1 MGEVHLGA
9 GTIIQNDSG
18 EILLV
23 QEGKEH
29 VKGQWNIPS
38 GGYDSDETIRE
49 AAKRETLEETGLEVE
64 LEGVIGIYTR
74 DAERTPDVKNVM
86 IIFEATK
93 TGGTLKSGHQDE
105 ILDVKYFTP
114 EEIEDLELR
123 FNFQNV
129 IEDLQEKGSKEIPV
143 HHYDLLN

>member
-9 GTIIQNDSG
+9 GTIIQNQSG

-29 VKGQWNIPS
+29 VKRKWNIPS
-38 GGYDSDETIRE
+38 GGYDGDETIEE
-49 AAKRETLEETGLEVE
+49 AAKRETCEETGLEVE

-86 IIFEATK
+86 IVFEATK
-93 TGGTLKSGHQDE
+93 TGGSLKSGYQDE
-105 ILDVKYFTP
+105 ILDVKYFSP
-114 EEIEDLELR
+114 EEINELELR
-123 FNFQNV
+123 FNFQK
-129 IEDLQEKGSKEIPV
+129 ILQDFQEKSSEKIPL
-143 HHYDLLN
+143 HHYDI

>member
-9 GTIIQNDSG
+9 GTIIQDESG
-18 EILLV
+18 RILLV

-29 VKGQWNIPS
+29 IKGQWNIPS
-38 GGYDSDETIRE
+38 GGYDGDETIEE

-74 DAERTPDVKNVM
+74 DAERKPDVKNVM
-86 IIFEATK
+86 IVFEASK
-93 TGGTLKSGHQDE
+93 TGGTLKSGYQDE
-105 ILDVKYFTP
+105 ILDAGYFEP
-114 EEIEDLELR
+114 EEIQDLGLR

-129 IEDLQEKGSKEIPV
+129 IEDFQDRGSKELPL
-143 HHYDLLN
+143 HHYDI

>member
-9 GTIIQNDSG
+9 GAIIKDESG

-38 GGYDSDETIRE
+38 GGYDGDETIEE
-49 AAKRETLEETGLEVE
+49 AAKREAREETGLEVE

-74 DAERTPDVKNVM
+74 DAERKPDVKNVM
-86 IIFEATK
+86 IVFEATK
-93 TGGTLKSGHQDE
+93 TGGVLKSGYQDE
-105 ILDVKYFTP
+105 ILGVKYFSG
-114 EEIEDLELR
+114 EEIKDLELR
-123 FNFQNV
+123 FNIQKILRDFKQ
-129 IEDLQEKGSKEIPV
+129 KGSKELPLR
-143 HHYDLLN
+143 HYDL

>member
-1 MGEVHLGA
+1 MMGEVHLGA
-9 GTIIQNDSG
+9 GTIIQDESG
-18 EILLV
+18 RILLV

-38 GGYDSDETIRE
+38 GGYDGDETIQE
-49 AAKRETLEETGLEVE
+49 AAKRETREETGLEVE

-86 IIFEATK
+86 IVFEATK
-93 TGGTLKSGHQDE
+93 TGGNLRSGYQDE
-105 ILDVKYFTP
+105 ILDAKYFKP
-114 EEIEDLELR
+114 EEIKDLELR

-129 IEDLQEKGSKEIPV
+129 IEDFQDRGSKELPL
-143 HHYDLLN
+143 HHYDT